1 MTYFNRLPQ
10 NIAELSSIT
19 QGKYPVD
26 KWDGAVVMLVVD
38 GHFALIRR
46 SYNMPTHKGQIGFMG
61 GHRQSGEFEPYVTAQ
76 REFFEE
82 SGFDGSRIK
91 CLGLVEPVYTVRMK
105 LIIPVVAEF
114 DGSKA
119 EFLKNVRSNG
129 EWENLVLVPIEHLE
143 TSEMWTK
150 CISKDRHAAVY
161 FHPLLTSI
169 CTYYRK
175 PKKVAYVLWGA
186 SAKMIVNFFKN

>member
-1 MTYFNRLPQ
+1 
-10 NIAELSSIT
+10 
-19 QGKYPVD
+19 
-26 KWDGAVVMLVVD
+26 MLVVD
-38 GHFALIRR
+38 GHFVLIRR
-46 SYNMPTHKGQIGFMG
+46 SYSMPTHKGQIGFIG
-61 GHRQSGEFEPYVTAQ
+61 GHRQADELNPYDTAK

-82 SGFDGSRIK
+82 SGFNRDKLSF
-91 CLGLVEPVYTVRMK
+91 LGLVEPVYTVRMK

-114 DGSKA
+114 NGTIK
-119 EFLKNVRSNG
+119 EFIKNIESNG

-143 TSEMWTK
+143 NSKMWTK
-150 CISKDRHAAVY
+150 GMSRDRHAAVF